1 MINGELKF
9 LPAKICGQTHT
20 ILFQL
25 KPAKLEEAGLLIYR
39 KDVFISNIY
48 KWIKVFV
55 NFKCLLFLYTIHS
68 YYLSYRSI

>member
-48 KWIKVFV
+48 KWIK
-55 NFKCLLFLYTIHS
+55 FL
-68 YYLSYRSI
+68 